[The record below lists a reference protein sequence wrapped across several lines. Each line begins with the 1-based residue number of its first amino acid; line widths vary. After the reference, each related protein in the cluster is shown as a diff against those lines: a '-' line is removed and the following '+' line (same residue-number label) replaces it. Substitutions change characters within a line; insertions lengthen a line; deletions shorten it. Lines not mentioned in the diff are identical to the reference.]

1 MGGADFTVL
10 LSFSLSL
17 CPGDF
22 VGMITSVTSCF
33 VSTHVVRVPHSLQ
46 ELAIKTAVGTTCVD
60 CGTHTTKQWFDC
72 KDESGNKLCRSCY
85 ARNRLDVAA
94 AAGTTCVKCGTDTTF
109 VQWYSCKDKPGT
121 KMCKPCYQKNLL
133 DVAAATGTTC
143 VECGTDTTSQ
153 WHKSKDTP
161 GTKICK
167 NCYNKNYYKK
177 KKAASANEK

>member
-1 MGGADFTVL
+1 M
-10 LSFSLSL
+10 
-17 CPGDF
+17 
-22 VGMITSVTSCF
+22 
-33 VSTHVVRVPHSLQ
+33 
-46 ELAIKTAVGTTCVD
+46 D

-85 ARNRLDVAA
+85 ARNRLDVA
-94 AAGTTCVKCGTDTTF
+94 T
-109 VQWYSCKDKPGT
+109 
-121 KMCKPCYQKNLL
+121 
-133 DVAAATGTTC
+133 ATGTTC

>member
-1 MGGADFTVL
+1 
-10 LSFSLSL
+10 
-17 CPGDF
+17 
-22 VGMITSVTSCF
+22 
-33 VSTHVVRVPHSLQ
+33 
-46 ELAIKTAVGTTCVD
+46 
-60 CGTHTTKQWFDC
+60 
-72 KDESGNKLCRSCY
+72 
-85 ARNRLDVAA
+85 
-94 AAGTTCVKCGTDTTF
+94 VKCGTDTTF

-121 KMCKPCYQKNLL
+121 KMCKPCYQKNQL